1 MQIVQAV
8 REMYENYDEFV
19 DSVKQ
24 FSKNFNGNGV
34 DNTVKIVSEIL
45 EDKK

>member
-34 DNTVKIVSEIL
+34 DNTAKIVSEIL

>member
-8 REMYENYDEFV
+8 REMYENYDEIV

-34 DNTVKIVSEIL
+34 DNTAKIVSEIL